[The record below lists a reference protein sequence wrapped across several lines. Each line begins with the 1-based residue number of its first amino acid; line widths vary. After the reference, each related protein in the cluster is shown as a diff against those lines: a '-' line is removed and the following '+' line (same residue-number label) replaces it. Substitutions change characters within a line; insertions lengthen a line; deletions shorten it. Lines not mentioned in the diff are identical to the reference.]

1 MVSTPFNNYNLVFV
15 ISGPSGCGKS
25 TVATALCE
33 ADDTLRLSVSAT
45 TRAPRPNEVD
55 GVNYHFLTSA
65 QFEKQ
70 IEQNAFLEWAKY
82 HENFYGTP
90 KSEIEA
96 ARQVGKDT
104 ILEIEVN
111 GALQVR
117 KQDLTPARS
126 ILIFLI
132 PASFAILEKRLRSR
146 KTESEDELANR
157 LEIAKTEIS
166 QITHYDYCVINPENA
181 IDQTVHQIQ
190 AIISAERCR
199 VTPEQTATFVESF
212 FGIPSIPNRGDL

>member
-1 MVSTPFNNYNLVFV
+1 MVSTPFKNHNLVVV

-33 ADDTLRLSVSAT
+33 ADDTLRLSISAT
-45 TRAPRPNEVD
+45 TRTARPREVD
-55 GVNYHFLTSA
+55 GVDYHFLTSA
-65 QFEKQ
+65 QFEEQ

-82 HENFYGTP
+82 GENFYGTP
-90 KSEIEA
+90 KSEVTA
-96 ARQVGKDT
+96 AREEGKDT

-117 KQDLTPARS
+117 RQDLAPARS

-132 PASFAILEKRLRSR
+132 PASFALLERRLRGR
-146 KTESEDELANR
+146 KTESEVELIKR

-181 IDQTVHQIQ
+181 VEQAVCQIQ

-199 VTPEQTATFVESF
+199 ITPEHTATFVESF
-212 FGIPSIPNRGDL
+212 SIPNRRDL

>member
-1 MVSTPFNNYNLVFV
+1 MVSAPFKNSNLVVV

-33 ADDTLRLSVSAT
+33 ADDTLRLSISAT
-45 TRAPRPNEVD
+45 TRAARPREVD
-55 GVNYHFLTSA
+55 GVDYHFLTSS
-65 QFEKQ
+65 QFEER

-82 HENFYGTP
+82 GENFYGTP

-96 ARQVGKDT
+96 ARQEGKDT

-117 KQDLTPARS
+117 EQDLSPARS

-132 PASFAILEKRLRSR
+132 PASFAILEKRLRGR
-146 KTESEDELANR
+146 KTESAAELTNR

-166 QITHYDYCVINPENA
+166 QITRYDYCVINPEKA
-181 IDQTVHQIQ
+181 VEQAVCQIQ

-199 VTPEQTATFVESF
+199 ITPEQTATFSESF
-212 FGIPSIPNRGDL
+212 FSIPNRQDL